1 MAGTTSAD
9 ALLSVY
15 PDQVQRLAHEARG
28 CIARW
33 LPDASEKVD
42 VPSRLIAYAHGPGYK
57 GAVCTLI
64 LSKTG
69 IKLGLVGGATLPDP
83 HSLLAGS
90 GKVHRHV
97 QLSQPA
103 DLHQPGLQ
111 ELVRESSAACRK
123 RLGEPRG
130 RPKARA

>member
-1 MAGTTSAD
+1 MASTTSVD
-9 ALLSVY
+9 ALLRGY
-15 PDQVQRLAHEARG
+15 PEQIQRLTDDARR

-83 HSLLAGS
+83 HRLLAGS

-97 QLSQPA
+97 QLSRPA
-103 DLHQPGLQ
+103 DLHQPGVT

-123 RLGEPRG
+123 RLGE
-130 RPKARA
+130 ARRTNR